1 MNKLT
6 PEEAKKII
14 SAYATWITTELLSWQ
29 GHPINLDDMGL
40 ATQSARNIIET
51 GLKDNKKLPITRD
64 QIIKLYLEMKK

>member
-6 PEEAKKII
+6 PKEAKKII

-40 ATQSARNIIET
+40 AAQSARNIIET
-51 GLKDNKKLPITRD
+51 GLKDNEKLPITRD
-64 QIIKLYLEMKK
+64 QIIKLYLEIKK